1 MNDRAKP
8 TRGELRIVN
17 PLGLHA
23 RAASKLVSTA
33 NKFTCDVFVGRPDGD
48 EVNGKSILGVL
59 LLACPMGSTITVRC
73 QGKDAVEAYA
83 AISAL
88 VADGFGER

>member
-1 MNDRAKP
+1 MSNKP
-8 TRGELRIVN
+8 KQTSGELLIVN

-23 RAASKLVSTA
+23 RAASKLVSLA
-33 NKFTCDVFVGRPDGD
+33 NKYASDVFVGRPAGD

-59 LLACPMGSTITVRC
+59 LLACPKGSTISLRC
-73 QGKDAVEAYA
+73 EGKDAAEAFSA
-83 AISAL
+83 VAAL

>member
-1 MNDRAKP
+1 MSDRAKP
-8 TRGELRIVN
+8 TRGELLIVN

-23 RAASKLVSTA
+23 RAASKLVSVA
-33 NKFTCDVFVGRPDGD
+33 NKFSCDVFVGRPDGD

-59 LLACPMGSTITVRC
+59 LLACPKGSKITLRC
-73 QGKDAVEAYA
+73 QGKDAAEAYSA
-83 AISAL
+83 LSAL